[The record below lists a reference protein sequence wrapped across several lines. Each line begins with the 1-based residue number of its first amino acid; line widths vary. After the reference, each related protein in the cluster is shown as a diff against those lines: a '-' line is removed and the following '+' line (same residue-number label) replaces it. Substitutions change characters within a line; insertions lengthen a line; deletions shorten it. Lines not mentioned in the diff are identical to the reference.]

1 MGVLLN
7 YHVKKENYIK
17 IRKLFKIVKI
27 ELKFLELYYIIKE
40 IYGMVVRPELYQF
53 QELMTRVNE
62 RKRGVVY
69 GKYERLI

>member
-1 MGVLLN
+1 LN

-27 ELKFLELYYIIKE
+27 ELKFLELYYIIKA